1 MVIMV
6 TEKPQKNPRKY
17 ECTDCNYDTSNKKD
31 YSRHLMTAKHT
42 MVQNGIEKTPSKPH
56 YICALCKKNFRYSSG
71 LSRHTKTCKP
81 TVIPIVQPVQRH
93 VKLKSTHA
101 DVDSLM
107 DLLKQNQDFKEL
119 LIEQQTENKLFKE
132 LIIEQQFENQKLQ
145 SKLIEAVK
153 DTGNTYNNNSTTNN
167 NQKFNLNFFLNTT
180 CKDAMNMTEFIENIR
195 VDFKDIENIGKN
207 GYVTG
212 MTDMIL
218 SRIKELDVTKRPLHC
233 TDLKRE
239 TMYIKDNDE
248 WSKDTPDNTK
258 LHQMI
263 DYVAK
268 RNYAKIPLWRDN
280 HPECQQWDHPQYE
293 FCVSMMRNI
302 LGDVGTEQIRLDN
315 KVIKNLSRHV
325 LVEKQG

>member
-1 MVIMV
+1 METKITKKPEKNIKKIYTCDVCQFITSKKLDYNRHIV
-6 TEKPQKNPRKY
+6 TNKHVSKSSGNKKNSRYSCDFCNKQYKNRTGLWKHKQICSGKPNNPGDNTLTS
-17 ECTDCNYDTSNKKD
+17 CDTASESNKN
-31 YSRHLMTAKHT
+31 T
-42 MVQNGIEKTPSKPH
+42 E
-56 YICALCKKNFRYSSG
+56 
-71 LSRHTKTCKP
+71 
-81 TVIPIVQPVQRH
+81 IVQTMMQ
-93 VKLKSTHA
+93 LI
-101 DVDSLM
+101 
-107 DLLKQNQDFKEL
+107 KQNHEFKS
-119 LIEQQTENKLFKE
+119 
-132 LIIEQQFENQKLQ
+132 LIIEQQKENQTLQ
-145 SKLIEAVK
+145 KQLLDAVK
-153 DTGNTYNNNSTTNN
+153 DTGNTYNNTTHNN
-167 NQKFNLNFFLNTT
+167 NQKFNLNLFLNTT
-180 CKDAMNMTEFIENIR
+180 CKDAMNMTDFIENIE

-207 GYVTG
+207 GYVSG

-302 LGDVGTEQIRLDN
+302 LGDVGPEQIRLDN
-315 KVIKNLSRHV
+315 KVIKNLSRHI
-325 LVEKQG
+325 LVVKDTC